1 MKSDK
6 ELAEHFLKKGI
17 DTTLPIVNSCGSGV
31 TASVNDLGLRIIG
44 AENSIIYDGSW
55 TEYVSFFGYL
65 IHCRVRL
72 KSQTSQILTGTL
84 PVSQSDDYSCY
95 QSFVKSF

>member
-1 MKSDK
+1 VKSDK

-55 TEYVSFFGYL
+55 TEYGSIEEPDFSNTDWDTA
-65 IHCRVRL
+65 IPDIMQKINKKRL
-72 KSQTSQILTGTL
+72 DRAQ
-84 PVSQSDDYSCY
+84 
-95 QSFVKSF
+95 

>member
-1 MKSDK
+1 LNAEDGTVKSDK

-44 AENSIIYDGSW
+44 A
-55 TEYVSFFGYL
+55 
-65 IHCRVRL
+65 
-72 KSQTSQILTGTL
+72 
-84 PVSQSDDYSCY
+84 
-95 QSFVKSF
+95 